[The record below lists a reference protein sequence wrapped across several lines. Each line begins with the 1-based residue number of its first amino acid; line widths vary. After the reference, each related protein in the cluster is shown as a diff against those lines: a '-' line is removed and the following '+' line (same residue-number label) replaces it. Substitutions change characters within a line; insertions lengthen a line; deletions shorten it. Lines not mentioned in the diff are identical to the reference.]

1 MVSDRID
8 FDLHLVGSKWWD
20 AAKPYTQVPNI
31 LIHHQ
36 GSLQITPTEMC
47 VLLALM
53 SHWHR
58 DGYGNPFPSMERIGG
73 MVGRTERQ
81 VIRTIKSLEN
91 KEVVVNGVK
100 FKGLIRVQ
108 RAPVMFTKNE
118 GYKQK
123 PNQYDFDPLRRVLVA
138 VLEHAGTAYNY

>member
-1 MVSDRID
+1 
-8 FDLHLVGSKWWD
+8 
-20 AAKPYTQVPNI
+20 
-31 LIHHQ
+31 
-36 GSLQITPTEMC
+36 
-47 VLLALM
+47 
-53 SHWHR
+53 
-58 DGYGNPFPSMERIGG
+58 MERIGG